1 MPKINYYV
9 PKSQKT
15 GATKRPAPSGSKGSV
30 IKKKTKNVIYDP
42 SVKQVSENVVQSYH
56 DAKAFLEEHGIKVS
70 TITLD
75 CKLHTKINVERFAK
89 YVPLCEDG
97 VLSVKFGDPENTR
110 TNRTI
115 IFIKSKK
122 KPSKRNFYNQVTIR
136 MRPMNNPSRNPI
148 NIKVFKNGSLQMTGC
163 KDMDDYHN
171 VTNTLIGILKTGVM
185 IKRHKKIVKARLA
198 EEPKEIGIFDTKIRM
213 INSNFKVDY
222 NIDRKKLAKLLRV
235 NHGFGSIDD
244 EFGYI
249 QSKYEPT
256 GGHSCVNIKHY
267 YDETSRPSVFVF
279 QTGSIII
286 TGAKNYYHIISAYK
300 FINKLLER
308 YYSAVRIPILDI
320 DEVQAEI
327 VRFKRLQ
334 ELKNKKR

>member
-1 MPKINYYV
+1 MKKINYYV
-9 PKSQKT
+9 PNDKVSS
-15 GATKRPAPSGSKGSV
+15 TKKPAASGSKSAI
-30 IKKKTKNVIYDP
+30 IKKKTKIIYDP
-42 SVKQVSENVVQSYH
+42 SVKEVSEDVVRSYH
-56 DAKAFLEEHGIKVS
+56 DAKSFLEEHDIKIS

-89 YVPLCEDG
+89 YVPLTETG
-97 VLSVKFGDPENTR
+97 ILSVKFGDPDNTK

-171 VTNTLIGILKTGVM
+171 VTNTLIEILKSGVK
-185 IKRHKKIVKARLA
+185 IKRDNRTIKGRLA
-198 EEPKEIGIFDTKIRM
+198 ENPEEIGIFDTKIRM

-222 NIDRKKLAKLLRV
+222 NIDRKKLAELLRI
-235 NHGFGSIDD
+235 NHGFGSNDE

-249 QSKYEPT
+249 QSKYKPA

-267 YDETSRPSVFVF
+267 YDEHNHPSVFVF

-300 FINKLLER
+300 FIIKVLER
-308 YYSAVRIPILDI
+308 YHTAVRIPILDMEKI
-320 DEVQAEI
+320 QLEI
-327 VRFKRLQ
+327 ARFKRIKDLR
-334 ELKNKKR
+334 KRTTK